1 MKVLRKEIVIKWRE
15 QYQPLDSYRE
25 EDETLVVSSS
35 LLLGSQLIVTN
46 STDVIIGEPRD
57 TSIRDENN
65 VLRNR
70 KVDPKSNFF
79 FDLQFY
85 SLASSSFVWHTLLKQ
100 ELLFK

>member
-35 LLLGSQLIVTN
+35 FRLGSQLIVTN

-70 KVDPKSNFF
+70 KVDPK
-79 FDLQFY
+79 
-85 SLASSSFVWHTLLKQ
+85 LA
-100 ELLFK
+100 

>member
-1 MKVLRKEIVIKWRE
+1 M
-15 QYQPLDSYRE
+15 DSYRE

-70 KVDPKSNFF
+70 KVEPKSNYFWISNF
-79 FDLQFY
+79 I
-85 SLASSSFVWHTLLKQ
+85 VWLVVPLFGILLKR
-100 ELLFK
+100 

>member
-1 MKVLRKEIVIKWRE
+1 M
-15 QYQPLDSYRE
+15 DSYRE

-65 VLRNR
+65 VMGNR
-70 KVDPKSNFF
+70 KVDPKSNYFWISDF
-79 FDLQFY
+79 IVWLVV
-85 SLASSSFVWHTLLKQ
+85 SLFGIMSKQ
-100 ELLFK
+100 EALVQIDIYKVTRTIMY